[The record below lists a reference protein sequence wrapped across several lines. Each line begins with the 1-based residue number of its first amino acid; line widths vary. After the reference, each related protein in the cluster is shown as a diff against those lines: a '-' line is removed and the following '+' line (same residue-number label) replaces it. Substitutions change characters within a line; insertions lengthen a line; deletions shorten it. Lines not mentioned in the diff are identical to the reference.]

1 MILHLHRQQ
10 RKKKPPTLIPILH
23 DILLEDEMNI
33 WAEKHIGRWRF
44 YLSPRGE
51 GDIVYYF
58 WNRRIVWGV
67 DARSRGTCAHMAS
80 CRAQGGGPLWR
91 TEGGGGT
98 IPLIVGRIFK
108 FESRISLGPP
118 AMGHRSQSIRGE
130 SSLFLSPS
138 PSISRVTKNRIRA
151 EKKTDSGIFPLS
163 LSLSLL
169 PRNPGC
175 ICMRKSRRI
184 ENRRILVT
192 FGLSDGRSWKEF
204 LDFRERN
211 ELREAWIEE
220 ETYDASNLNEI
231 SNSFFDR
238 DNKNVFFK

>member
-1 MILHLHRQQ
+1 MKILSFSTGGGWHRILFLESKNRLRSRCTVAWHVCAYGIVSSAMGRPPLENRGRGRNNPANCRQDFQVRESHLIRTTGHGTPESINPWR
-10 RKKKPPTLIPILH
+10 ILSLS
-23 DILLEDEMNI
+23 IS
-33 WAEKHIGRWRF
+33 F
-44 YLSPRGE
+44 SVYLSRNKEPDSRGE
-51 GDIVYYF
+51 E
-58 WNRRIVWGV
+58 NRPRYL
-67 DARSRGTCAHMAS
+67 
-80 CRAQGGGPLWR
+80 P
-91 TEGGGGT
+91 
-98 IPLIVGRIFK
+98 
-108 FESRISLGPP
+108 
-118 AMGHRSQSIRGE
+118 
-130 SSLFLSPS
+130 
-138 PSISRVTKNRIRA
+138 
-151 EKKTDSGIFPLS
+151 S